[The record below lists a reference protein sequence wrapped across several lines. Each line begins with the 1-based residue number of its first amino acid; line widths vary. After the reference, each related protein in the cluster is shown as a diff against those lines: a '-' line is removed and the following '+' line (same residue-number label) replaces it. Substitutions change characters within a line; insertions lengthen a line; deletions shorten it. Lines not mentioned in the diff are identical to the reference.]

1 MPAKL
6 LTDDTMLLSPILFRL
21 IFRMIHV
28 PRGMH

>member
-1 MPAKL
+1 MRAKL

-21 IFRMIHV
+21 IFRMI